1 MSLQPHP
8 YPLRYRRGIKGEVR
22 NTKVR
27 YTPRQYA
34 AALHQA
40 ISQTSPAVQEK
51 VLDNFVAVLKENGDI
66 GNLDAIESE
75 FSAYEKEARGIVTAQ
90 VTTAKSLG
98 AEQEKKIV
106 AELNEYISGQ
116 VELKK
121 KVDEG
126 LIGGGVVKIGDEHLD
141 ASLRRNLQDLK
152 KKLISYYGA
161 DRKNHQV

>member
-1 MSLQPHP
+1 M
-8 YPLRYRRGIKGEVR
+8 
-22 NTKVR
+22 
-27 YTPRQYA
+27 
-34 AALHQA
+34 
-40 ISQTSPAVQEK
+40 
-51 VLDNFVAVLKENGDI
+51 DNFVAVLKENGDI

-126 LIGGGVVKIGDEHLD
+126 LIGGVVVKIGDELLD

-152 KKLISYYGA
+152 KKLIS
-161 DRKNHQV
+161 